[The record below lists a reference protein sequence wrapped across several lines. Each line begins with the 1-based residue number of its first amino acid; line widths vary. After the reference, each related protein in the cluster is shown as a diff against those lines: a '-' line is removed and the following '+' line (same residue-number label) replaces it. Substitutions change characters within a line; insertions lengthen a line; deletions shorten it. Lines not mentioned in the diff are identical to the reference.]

1 MEVINSFGG
10 GRVGPSTYE
19 IYVDV
24 QTSLGRPVLTKAEWL
39 NAQKGPYQAWL
50 DAGNEGTE
58 AEYLASV
65 ARIASFPDRA
75 TLRSYAATNAEKMP
89 GSICNVEGVFFEYAE
104 GAGAIPDL
112 PGFVPSGDITPFHFG
127 LGLKGWQ
134 HEINAA
140 IAYAMSTG
148 RQRVCIPAG
157 IRKSISLTAPF
168 DPVSDVEI
176 YGIGNP
182 EIEVASSVVF
192 EAENVESFS
201 FRDITIIGPYTGT
214 SYLLSLGEG
223 CRRCHVDV
231 TFVGTNSGAVVTDA
245 SDNIVKVAGRN
256 VRGTTLKISGAKS
269 VRNRVPLVVAE
280 NVTGFGV
287 LIEKGASFNRIDAVH
302 KFVNLD
308 DLPDAQKAG
317 TQWDAATGR
326 LGLEALGITI
336 GCSRNSAGSVVAI
349 DTHDNGVSI
358 TGTYNTVEDVTAEN
372 CDHEGVH
379 FYGDCNAVG
388 FLRAFKNRMSGAGAG
403 GSNTDGGG
411 NNNTI
416 LNGVAIQNGYYAAR
430 FSMPAAD
437 NDFRLRSIANELGDS
452 YSVAGAGPNNAFN
465 AYPNAL
471 DTSRQ
476 SVKGDLGQIVQTVTS
491 SSYAPQI
498 SQVRKYDDGA
508 DVVSGSLLGRWD
520 VFGWLTGVAK
530 QAVRISAHATSV
542 ANGIL
547 RAKFRFNVVNA
558 EGVLRPAMVID
569 MNGRVG
575 IANSAATEEY
585 APLAELDVDGVTRL
599 SALTLKS
606 TVLAEYAG
614 AAIDVSS
621 TSSLH
626 ISTVAGGAT
635 LGALT
640 TSAAGNQLLVI
651 KNTTSSPLTIKNASN
666 GVRTASGKDVV
677 LGAFKSILL
686 EQASGSVWDEVGVYW
701 PSGSLSTPDMT
712 VEGSGDSIQQTVVAD
727 GGSPV
732 LNQRRRLVSGEGDV
746 TPGSV
751 IAKWTGAG
759 WAGGAYRFAS
769 RMTWFVHEVIGT
781 VVRAK
786 MKINVTNAAGV
797 DWAAFHFSEQ
807 GYLGIGD
814 PATFTERDPLC
825 SLDVAGHSRF
835 ASLGLNDTAYANYDG
850 SPLDAT
856 GKGVLSISPVAAGTR
871 LGVLTSDSVGFQFLV
886 IRNTSS
892 NTLTVPH
899 STGGFRLNGKADMTL
914 GAHETVL
921 LMHITGAVWQQI

>member
-1 MEVINSFGG
+1 MEVLNSFGG

-24 QTSLGRPVLTKAEWL
+24 QTSLGKVPLSKAEWL

-58 AEYLASV
+58 AEYLASI
-65 ARIASFPDRA
+65 ARIASFPDRS
-75 TLRSYAATNAEKMP
+75 TLRSYAAMNAEKMP
-89 GSICNVEGVFFEYAE
+89 GSICNVEGVFFQYRPDA
-104 GAGAIPDL
+104 AAIPDL

-127 LGLKGWQ
+127 LGLQGWQ

-192 EAENVESFS
+192 EAEGIENFS

-223 CRRCHVDV
+223 CKRCHVDV

-287 LIEKGASFNRIDAVH
+287 LIEKGASFNRIDTVH

-308 DLPDAQKAG
+308 DLPEAQKTG

-358 TGTYNTVEDVTAEN
+358 TGTYNTVEDITAEN

-379 FYGDCNAVG
+379 FYGDYNAVG

-430 FSMPAAD
+430 FSAPSTA
-437 NDFRLRSIANELGDS
+437 NDFRLRSVENELGDS
-452 YSVAGAGPNNAFN
+452 YSAAGAGPVNSFN

-476 SVKGDLGQIVQTVTS
+476 SVAGDLGQLVQTVTS

-498 SQVRKYDDGA
+498 SQVRKYDDGT
-508 DVVSGSLLGRWD
+508 DIVSGSLLGRWD
-520 VFGWLTGVAK
+520 VYGWLTGAAK
-530 QAVRISAHATSV
+530 QAVRISAHATSI

-547 RAKFRFNVVNA
+547 RAKYRFNVVNA

-569 MNGRVG
+569 MNGRIG
-575 IANSAATEEY
+575 IAKSAATEEY

-599 SALTLKS
+599 ASAALKS
-606 TVLAEYAG
+606 VSVAEYAG
-614 AAIDVSS
+614 GPLDV
-621 TSSLH
+621 TYISSLN
-626 ISTVAGGAT
+626 VAPASGGAV
-635 LGALT
+635 LGALS

-651 KNTTSSPLTIKNASN
+651 KNTNSNPLTISN
-666 GVRTASGKDVV
+666 SADGIRTSSGSDLV
-677 LGAFKSILL
+677 LGAFQSIFLMR
-686 EQASGSVWDEVGVYW
+686 ASGSIWDEVGAYRNE
-701 PSGSLSTPDMT
+701 PSLKSVT
-712 VEGSGDSIQQTVVAD
+712 V
-727 GGSPV
+727 
-732 LNQRRRLVSGEGDV
+732 
-746 TPGSV
+746 
-751 IAKWTGAG
+751 
-759 WAGGAYRFAS
+759 AGGASVGSMSVANREY
-769 RMTWFVHEVIGT
+769 
-781 VVRAK
+781 
-786 MKINVTNAAGV
+786 NAYAGV
-797 DWAAFHFSEQ
+797 AID
-807 GYLGIGD
+807 
-814 PATFTERDPLC
+814 AT
-825 SLDVAGHSRF
+825 A
-835 ASLGLNDTAYANYDG
+835 LGLLT
-850 SPLDAT
+850 
-856 GKGVLSISPVAAGTR
+856 ISPVASGTI
-871 LGVLTSDSVGFQFLV
+871 LGALSTSGGYQVVV
-886 IRNTSS
+886 IRNTAS
-892 NTLTVPH
+892 NALIVPH
-899 STGGFRLNGKADMTL
+899 STNGFRLNGKGDLTL
-914 GAHETVL
+914 GAHETITL
-921 LMHITGAVWQQI
+921 LHITGEVWQQI